1 MYSFYRKQE
10 CVAKNVLA
18 KKKNSVTN
26 VLTDFNV
33 FLLNI
38 LMYNLYFF
46 LINPFPNTCNF
57 KVS

>member
-18 KKKNSVTN
+18 KKKKNSVTN

-38 LMYNLYFF
+38 LMYNLSFF
-46 LINPFPNTCNF
+46 F
-57 KVS
+57 